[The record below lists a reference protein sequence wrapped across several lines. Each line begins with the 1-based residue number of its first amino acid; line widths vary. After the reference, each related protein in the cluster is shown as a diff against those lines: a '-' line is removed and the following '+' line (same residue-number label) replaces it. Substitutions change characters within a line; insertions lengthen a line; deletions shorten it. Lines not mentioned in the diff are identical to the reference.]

1 MTGVQTC
8 ALPIYEAT
16 IYSHDIKKTK
26 TQLEQAGIEVT
37 MPSRVNGDQVNI
49 AVLYLFI
56 GIIVISLICLFF
68 ISYIILSRIYASK
81 TNEYGIMR
89 TLGLIKKRLDKIV
102 LLENVGIGMT
112 SSILSLV
119 LFVIVDAI
127 YPIMRL
133 GNYLSWIIILVYFS
147 IVFLF
152 SLLIARRFNR
162 RLFKFSVNT
171 TLKGE
176 VARND

>member
-1 MTGVQTC
+1 
-8 ALPIYEAT
+8 
-16 IYSHDIKKTK
+16 
-26 TQLEQAGIEVT
+26 
-37 MPSRVNGDQVNI
+37 
-49 AVLYLFI
+49 
-56 GIIVISLICLFF
+56 
-68 ISYIILSRIYASK
+68 
-81 TNEYGIMR
+81 MR